1 MYYIK
6 MDEKLEKQWWIEN
19 KINEPNAF
27 EKIFRNKKKQT
38 IMNMIRSEN
47 NWELW
52 DLLKERKCKIQML
65 FYINILQYLLLI
77 FACIMSFLST
87 WFSNKSLNES
97 LAISWGCCNVVY
109 LWLDSIKKNIYKWL
123 VSVKQN
129 IEWMTIDDAWNKL
142 MSYKE

>member
-47 NWELW
+47 NW
-52 DLLKERKCKIQML
+52 
-65 FYINILQYLLLI
+65 
-77 FACIMSFLST
+77 
-87 WFSNKSLNES
+87 
-97 LAISWGCCNVVY
+97 
-109 LWLDSIKKNIYKWL
+109 
-123 VSVKQN
+123 
-129 IEWMTIDDAWNKL
+129 
-142 MSYKE
+142 